1 MQKWSA
7 KALLLGLTGV
17 YPSLASAESPT
28 WPPGPQQND
37 PAWRFRAGVG
47 SVVGWVPEFR
57 QAERRRTEGTM
68 GVAWKPASP
77 VRLDLF
83 WSYLA
88 DSTANGNR
96 QTGPGDIRLGTDVR
110 LLDRRADLFLGWQ
123 MKMPNASDELE
134 LGTDETDS
142 LFWLRSRSELG
153 AVDVGLTTGLAILG
167 NPLQFA
173 NQDDVPLSWLDV
185 SMPIGPV
192 RVDGRVGGG
201 WATSRNPSRM
211 EASLG
216 VEGACPWLMG
226 ARAIVGLTPAAP
238 DWGAQAWIGWGLSCP
253 E

>member
-7 KALLLGLTGV
+7 KGLLLVLTCLF
-17 YPSLASAESPT
+17 SSESSAESLI
-28 WPPGPQQND
+28 WPPGPQQDD
-37 PAWRFRAGVG
+37 PVWRFRAGVG
-47 SVVGWVPEFR
+47 TSVGWVPEFR
-57 QAERRRTEGTM
+57 QAERQRREGLI
-68 GVAWKPASP
+68 GVAWKPADS

-83 WSYLA
+83 WSYLS
-88 DSTANGNR
+88 DSTANGYR

-110 LLDRRADLFLGWQ
+110 LIERRVDLYLGWQ

-142 LFWLRSRSELG
+142 LFWLRSRSEMGPL
-153 AVDVGLTTGLAILG
+153 DVGLTTGLAILG

-173 NQDDVPLSWLDV
+173 NQDDVPLSWLDL
-185 SMPIGPV
+185 SLPLGPV
-192 RVDGRVGGG
+192 RLDGRVGGG

-216 VEGACPWLMG
+216 VEGRCPWLMG
-226 ARAIVGLTPAAP
+226 ARALLGLTPAAP
-238 DWGAQAWIGWGLSCP
+238 DWGAQVWFGWGLSCP